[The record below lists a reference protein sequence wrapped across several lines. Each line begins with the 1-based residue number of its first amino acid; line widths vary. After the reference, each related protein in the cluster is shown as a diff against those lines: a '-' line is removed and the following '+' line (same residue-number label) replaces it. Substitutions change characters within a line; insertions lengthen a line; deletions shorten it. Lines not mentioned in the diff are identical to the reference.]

1 MKIIKLGVFRPKLKL
16 QQQQVQSQ
24 RDVVLPGGRVDVVA
38 EGVEAKSEEGE
49 VKVDEGEVKVD
60 EGEVKV
66 EEKGEV
72 KTDGTVVQV
81 DEEEP
86 KTDGEPKP
94 EGETQRKPKRKA
106 LLIGIQNYDNDT
118 AKRLRGPHQDVLDMR
133 QLLIGELSLF
143 PLLHLATRLT
153 SV

>member
-16 QQQQVQSQ
+16 EQQQVQSQ

-38 EGVEAKSEEGE
+38 EGVEAKSE
-49 VKVDEGEVKVD
+49 EGEVKVD

>member
-24 RDVVLPGGRVDVVA
+24 RDVVVPQGCVDVVA
-38 EGVEAKSEEGE
+38 EGVEVKSEEGE
-49 VKVDEGEVKVD
+49 GEV
-60 EGEVKV
+60 EVEV
-66 EEKGEV
+66 KGEV
-72 KTDGTVVQV
+72 KSEGTVVQV
-81 DEEEP
+81 EEGEP